1 MKEVREINRKIVVIG
16 AFVILSVL
24 FLMPSAAF
32 ANKMDVAFAGTNIT
46 FENIVIIPLGDKALH
61 HFDITGEMTGDIEGS
76 FVWIED
82 RIWTLNDDGTM
93 DSAKVEVTCEVT
105 TAAGTVVIA
114 IKHKLLTEDG
124 PFMSKSGRWM
134 LIGGTGLMSTLSG
147 SGTFIFP
154 FQFEGKIK

>member
-1 MKEVREINRKIVVIG
+1 M
-16 AFVILSVL
+16 ILSVL

-32 ANKMDVAFAGTNIT
+32 ANKPMDVTFAGTNIT
-46 FENIVIIPLGDKALH
+46 FENIFIIPLGDKALH
-61 HFDITGEMTGDIEGS
+61 HFDITGEMTDDVEGS

-105 TAAGTVVIA
+105 TTVGRLVLA
-114 IKHKLLTEDG
+114 IKYTLLAEDG
-124 PFMSKSGRWM
+124 PFVQKSGSWKI
-134 LIGGTGLMSTLSG
+134 IGGTEIMSTLSG

-154 FQFEGKIK
+154 FEFEGKMK